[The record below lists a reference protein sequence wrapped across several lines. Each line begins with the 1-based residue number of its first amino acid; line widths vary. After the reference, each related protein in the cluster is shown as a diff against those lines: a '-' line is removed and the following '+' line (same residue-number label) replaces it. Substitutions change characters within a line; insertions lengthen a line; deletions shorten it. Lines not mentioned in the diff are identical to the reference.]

1 MFFDQLKKIC
11 SERGTSP
18 TAVVKSVGLSSGKV
32 TAWKNGS
39 IPKMNIIQLLADRL
53 EVPVAY
59 FFGSD
64 IPQPLPED
72 EDELLSIYRRLGK
85 SGQRQLIGKAH
96 ELLDNQV
103 GANPGEEPISP
114 PNIDLATSI
123 LHTRVKK

>member
-85 SGQRQLIGKAH
+85 SGQRQLIGKAY
-96 ELLDNQV
+96 ELMDGQTAPKSGNEV
-103 GANPGEEPISP
+103 SP
-114 PNIDLATSI
+114 PDIDLVSTVLDRGI
-123 LHTRVKK
+123 KK